1 MPGSATFAGSLLT
14 AIKGRKFSSIAK
26 LFPAPVEFEGWTP
39 TGHWVA
45 QDGSTIAKIVE
56 VWFTPG
62 GTGTT
67 VVWSNETTSKGVT
80 VLEYE
85 VTWKTQPEDQP
96 RALRQAWLLQMKGD
110 KVVSARV
117 YCAGPHT
124 EFPDVDLDKQ
134 RRSKGLGA
142 PKPPNSPRVV
152 AAKAS

>member
-1 MPGSATFAGSLLT
+1 MPDTVTGTLLA
-14 AIKGRKFSSIAK
+14 AIKSRKFPTVGKMFAS
-26 LFPAPVEFEGWTP
+26 PVDFEAWTP
-39 TGHWVA
+39 SGHWTA
-45 QDGSTIAKIVE
+45 PDGATIAKIVE

-62 GTGTT
+62 AGSAS
-67 VVWSNETTSKGVT
+67 VVWSNEVAGSKSLAI
-80 VLEYE
+80 LEYE
-85 VTWKTQPEDQP
+85 LAWKNPPDEQP
-96 RALRQAWLLQMKGD
+96 RVLRQAWLLSIKND
-110 KVVSARV
+110 KIASARV

>member
-1 MPGSATFAGSLLT
+1 MPVTVTGTLL
-14 AIKGRKFSSIAK
+14 ANIKSRKFPSVGKMFAS
-26 LFPAPVEFEGWTP
+26 PVDFEAWTP
-39 TGHWVA
+39 SGHWTA
-45 QDGSTIAKIVE
+45 EDGATIAKIIE

-62 GTGTT
+62 TGSGT
-67 VVWSNETTSKGVT
+67 VVWSSETTGAKGLA

-85 VTWKTQPEDQP
+85 VAWKTTPEDQP
-96 RALRQAWLLQMKGD
+96 RVLRQAWLLTTKGE
-110 KVVSARV
+110 KIVSARV